1 VNQTAPEGEEIP
13 PGDNDPTNN
22 QNWDYQSYATNNI
35 FITTTKGI
43 NDGTS
48 TLVVQEVENHLE
60 TAVSGVLKFYMSR
73 VKEEDNGQNN
83 YGYQVSGGNIRQI
96 AKSGTDGDGS
106 ELIFYVETEVDSGE
120 TRKVTLEHS
129 K

>member
-1 VNQTAPEGEEIP
+1 MP
-13 PGDNDPTNN
+13 
-22 QNWDYQSYATNNI
+22 
-35 FITTTKGI
+35 
-43 NDGTS
+43 
-48 TLVVQEVENHLE
+48 
-60 TAVSGVLKFYMSR
+60 R

-96 AKSGTDGDGS
+96 ARSGTDGDGN